1 MIDVVVA
8 TAEEKGGAPGPGG
21 AWRGGR
27 AGGKGSRR
35 WKGGA
40 DARQGNGCVGVLRD
54 KKGGGGDPAVATGV
68 NKRGRQGYGRC
79 PRIGGPHRPLRRR
92 CAPPSPTGR
101 PTLAGDDD
109 CNGCRP
115 PLPRPPPPR
124 CSRPLARAPVA
135 AVDAHLAWRCA
146 SAPPTPRTPL
156 CPPPNPQMRVA
167 LCPGAALHTPAGTR
181 FLARGGRRA
190 YPRHPPTAR
199 GHTACQAVRTERAG
213 GAPARPRGRSINPSH
228 MRPPTPRARRRAQ
241 GGGHH
246 NASLSWGVCPR
257 RGRAGALDTAASV
270 RAATRHTRARYDA
283 RIGSGSIHQSPPPP
297 THRLRRV
304 ELAAAVCQVDPSKCA
319 GDLHALHPTRMV
331 ACDPLGREE

>member
-115 PLPRPPPPR
+115 PLPRPPPP
-124 CSRPLARAPVA
+124 PLLPSARA
-135 AVDAHLAWRCA
+135 
-146 SAPPTPRTPL
+146 
-156 CPPPNPQMRVA
+156 
-167 LCPGAALHTPAGTR
+167 
-181 FLARGGRRA
+181 
-190 YPRHPPTAR
+190 
-199 GHTACQAVRTERAG
+199 
-213 GAPARPRGRSINPSH
+213 
-228 MRPPTPRARRRAQ
+228 RARRRRRCTPGMEMCVRTPHPAHTALPTSKSSDE
-241 GGGHH
+241 GCP
-246 NASLSWGVCPR
+246 VPR
-257 RGRAGALDTAASV
+257 RRATHPGRNPLSGARGPAGV
-270 RAATRHTRARYDA
+270 
-283 RIGSGSIHQSPPPP
+283 PPPP
-297 THRLRRV
+297 THSTRTHRV
-304 ELAAAVCQVDPSKCA
+304 PGGTD
-319 GDLHALHPTRMV
+319 
-331 ACDPLGREE
+331 